1 MDHFPLRTAGIGV
14 RKHPV
19 RDGKLRLQGHLE
31 PFGQVYNL
39 SEPIKTPGVSSQE
52 KNTLL

>member
-19 RDGKLRLQGHLE
+19 HDGKLRLQGHLE

-39 SEPIKTPGVSSQE
+39 SEPIKTPEASSQE